1 MENKYILNN
10 VLLLC
15 EYVINKKVSVVRVKC
30 KSILKS
36 NII

>member
-15 EYVINKKVSVVRVKC
+15 EYVINKKVSVVWVSVRVF
-30 KSILKS
+30 
-36 NII
+36 